1 MRQYGKSHTKA
12 YEVFMKIQDFQ
23 IYLEV
28 ERNVSAHTRVAYIAD
43 IQEFAR
49 FLHNNNFIKN
59 QDEIINVE
67 PENIREYLSY
77 LYRQKV
83 KKVTVN
89 RKVSSLRA
97 FYKYVL
103 RTGKIKNN
111 PAEMIQTLKAEKYMP
126 TFLSVDEMFELLKV
140 QGENSVLGLR
150 NRAMLEIFYSS
161 GLRLSEL
168 AGLDLIDLDFN
179 QKLVKVRGKGRKE
192 RIVPVGQ
199 PALKAIEEYL
209 EKTGEAR
216 KKCDDNLFKNPL
228 FLNARGKRITA
239 RSIARIVDAT
249 AVKSGIG
256 RKISPHALRHSFA
269 THLLNAGADL
279 RSIQELLGHE
289 SLSTTQKYT
298 AVNINRMMEV
308 YDKAHPRAKR
318 ESLRGKK

>member
-1 MRQYGKSHTKA
+1 MGNI
-12 YEVFMKIQDFQ
+12 IQDFQ

-28 ERNVSAHTRVAYIAD
+28 EKNVSAHTRVAYIAD

-49 FLHNNNFIKN
+49 FLHNNNFIKSQN
-59 QDEIINVE
+59 EIINVE

-111 PAEMIQTLKAEKYMP
+111 PAEMIQTLKTEKYMP
-126 TFLSVDEMFELLKV
+126 TFLSVDEMFELLKA
-140 QGENSVLGLR
+140 QDESSVLSLR

-192 RIVPVGQ
+192 RIVPVGG
-199 PALKAIEEYL
+199 PALKAVQEYL
-209 EKTGEAR
+209 GKIGEIR
-216 KKCDDNLFKNPL
+216 KDTSGDIFKKPL
-228 FLNARGKRITA
+228 FLNARGERITT
-239 RSIARIVDAT
+239 RSIARIVNELT
-249 AVKSGIG
+249 SKSGIG

-298 AVNINRMMEV
+298 AVNINRMMEI
-308 YDKAHPRAKR
+308 YDKAHPRK
-318 ESLRGKK
+318 

>member
-1 MRQYGKSHTKA
+1 MGNI
-12 YEVFMKIQDFQ
+12 IQNFQ

-28 ERNVSAHTRVAYIAD
+28 ERNVSTHTRIAYIAD
-43 IQEFAR
+43 IQEFSR
-49 FLHNNNFIKN
+49 FLQNNSFIKN
-59 QDEIINVE
+59 PDEIIDAG
-67 PENIREYLSY
+67 PENIREYLSC

-111 PAEMIQTLKAEKYMP
+111 PAEMIQTLKTEKYMP
-126 TFLSVDEMFELLKV
+126 TFLSVDEMFELLKAKDD
-140 QGENSVLGLR
+140 NSVLGLR

-192 RIVPVGQ
+192 RIVPVGG
-199 PALKAIEEYL
+199 PALKAVQEYL
-209 EKTGEAR
+209 EKIGEIR
-216 KKCDDNLFKNPL
+216 KDTNGDIFKKPL
-228 FLNARGKRITA
+228 FLNSRGERITT
-239 RSIARIVDAT
+239 RSIARIVNEA
-249 AVKSGIG
+249 ASKSGIG

-308 YDKAHPRAKR
+308 YDKAHPRT
-318 ESLRGKK
+318 KK

>member
-1 MRQYGKSHTKA
+1 MGNI
-12 YEVFMKIQDFQ
+12 IQDFQ

-28 ERNVSAHTRVAYIAD
+28 EKNVSAHTRVAYIAD

-49 FLHNNNFIKN
+49 FLNNNNFIKN
-59 QDEIINVE
+59 HDEIINVE

-111 PAEMIQTLKAEKYMP
+111 PAEMIQTLKTEKYMP
-126 TFLSVDEMFELLKV
+126 IFLSVDEMFELLKA
-140 QGENSVLGLR
+140 QDESSVLSLR

-192 RIVPVGQ
+192 RIVPVGG
-199 PALKAIEEYL
+199 PALKAVQEYL
-209 EKTGEAR
+209 GKIGEIR
-216 KKCDDNLFKNPL
+216 KDTSGDIFKKPL
-228 FLNARGKRITA
+228 FLNARGERITT
-239 RSIARIVDAT
+239 RSIARIVNEIT
-249 AVKSGIG
+249 SKSGIG

-298 AVNINRMMEV
+298 AVNINRMMEI
-308 YDKAHPRAKR
+308 YDKAHPR
-318 ESLRGKK
+318 SKKG

>member
-1 MRQYGKSHTKA
+1 MGNI
-12 YEVFMKIQDFQ
+12 IQDFQ

-28 ERNVSAHTRVAYIAD
+28 ERNVSAHTRIAYIAD
-43 IQEFAR
+43 IQEFTR
-49 FLHNNNFIKN
+49 FLHNNNFIKS

-111 PAEMIQTLKAEKYMP
+111 PAEMIQTLKTEKYMP
-126 TFLSVDEMFELLKV
+126 TFLSVDEMFELLKA
-140 QGENSVLGLR
+140 QGENSVLDLR

-192 RIVPVGQ
+192 RIVPVGG
-199 PALKAIEEYL
+199 PALKAVQEYL
-209 EKTGEAR
+209 EKIGEIR
-216 KKCDDNLFKNPL
+216 KDTNGDILKKPL
-228 FLNARGKRITA
+228 FLNARGERITT
-239 RSIARIVDAT
+239 RSIARIVNEIT
-249 AVKSGIG
+249 SKSGIG

-298 AVNINRMMEV
+298 AVNINRMMEI
-308 YDKAHPRAKR
+308 YDKAHPR
-318 ESLRGKK
+318 SKKG

>member
-1 MRQYGKSHTKA
+1 MENLIA
-12 YEVFMKIQDFQ
+12 DFQ

-28 ERNVSAHTRVAYIAD
+28 QRNVSEHTLKAYIAD
-43 IQEFAR
+43 VEEFNS
-49 FLHNNNFIKN
+49 FLRGNDIKKKS
-59 QDEIINVE
+59 DAIINVE
-67 PENIREYLSY
+67 PETIRTYLSH
-77 LYRQKV
+77 LYRKKV

-89 RKVSSLRA
+89 RKIYSLRS
-97 FYKYVL
+97 FYKYLL
-103 RTGKIKNN
+103 RAGKIKNN
-111 PAEMIQTLKAEKYMP
+111 PAEMVQTAKIEKYMP
-126 TFLSVDEMFELLKV
+126 IFLSVDEMFQLLSA
-140 QGENSVLGLR
+140 QGANSVSGLR
-150 NRAMLEIFYSS
+150 DHAMLELFYSS

-168 AGLDLIDLDFN
+168 AGLNVTDLDFR
-179 QKLVKVRGKGRKE
+179 QALVKLRGKGKKE

-199 PALKAIEEYL
+199 KALQAIDEYIK
-209 EKTGEAR
+209 KTTEVR

-239 RSIARIVDAT
+239 RSIARIVDAIT
-249 AVKSGIG
+249 VKSGIG
-256 RKISPHALRHSFA
+256 RKISPHALRHTFA

-318 ESLRGKK
+318 EK

>member
-1 MRQYGKSHTKA
+1 MGNI
-12 YEVFMKIQDFQ
+12 IQNFQ

-28 ERNVSAHTRVAYIAD
+28 ERNVSTHTRIAYIAD
-43 IQEFAR
+43 IQEFSR
-49 FLHNNNFIKN
+49 FLQNNSFIKTP
-59 QDEIINVE
+59 DEIIDAG
-67 PENIREYLSY
+67 PENIREYLSC

-111 PAEMIQTLKAEKYMP
+111 PAEMIQTLKTEKYMP
-126 TFLSVDEMFELLKV
+126 TFLSVDEMFELLKAKDD
-140 QGENSVLGLR
+140 NSVLGLR

-192 RIVPVGQ
+192 RIVPVGG
-199 PALKAIEEYL
+199 PALKAVQEYL
-209 EKTGEAR
+209 EKIGEIR
-216 KKCDDNLFKNPL
+216 KGTNGGILKKPL
-228 FLNARGKRITA
+228 FLNVRGERITT
-239 RSIARIVDAT
+239 RSIARIVNEVT
-249 AVKSGIG
+249 GKSGIG

-308 YDKAHPRAKR
+308 YDKAHPRN
-318 ESLRGKK
+318 KK